1 MTIMPCKT
9 IGIIGGGQL
18 GRMMCLA
25 AKAMGYRVAV
35 LDPTP
40 GCPCAQVADVEITA
54 GYGDMGAIARLAEAS
69 DVVTYEFENI
79 DAEALAFLEK
89 RAYLPQGT
97 VALRTSQHRV
107 REKTAIRDMGIPVPD
122 FAPIA
127 DAEDLA
133 RKAFYPSVLKTATG
147 GYDGKGQVVLETSGD
162 LEAAARALAA
172 GECILEKRVPF
183 DMEISV
189 TVARSVAGE
198 TSVFPVAENVHVG
211 GILHTTVAPARIPAG
226 LEARAVDA
234 ALEIARGLGSV
245 GVLAVEMFVVGGEI
259 YVNEIAPRPHN
270 SGTTRWTPAR
280 PASSSSTSGPSAA
293 SLLATRASSRPRSW
307 STFWASTWTQTTW
320 ATSRPTSRSCAAA
333 SCICTA
339 RPRRRKGAR
348 WATLPCWATSR
359 KVCARLARR
368 GFGARAAELRIR
380 KKRFPAN

>member
-1 MTIMPCKT
+1 MPCKT

-270 SGTTRWTPAR
+270 SGHYSMDACATGQFEQHVRAVCGLPLGDARQLAPAVMVNILGEHMDSNDMGNLAPYLPLLR
-280 PASSSSTSGPSAA
+280 GGKLHLYGKAEAKKGRKMGHVTMLGDVEE
-293 SLLATRASSRPRSW
+293 SLRAIGATGIW
-307 STFWASTWTQTTW
+307 
-320 ATSRPTSRSCAAA
+320 
-333 SCICTA
+333 
-339 RPRRRKGAR
+339 GAR
-348 WATLPCWATSR
+348 
-359 KVCARLARR
+359 
-368 GFGARAAELRIR
+368 G
-380 KKRFPAN
+380 